1 MMIIA
6 ASLILALG
14 IAFRVRN
21 AVLAAFV
28 LGIIVGM
35 SAHARI
41 YW

>member
-1 MMIIA
+1 MTIIA
-6 ASLILALG
+6 ALIIALG

-21 AVLAAFV
+21 GILAAFV
-28 LGIIVGM
+28 AGIIVGM

>member
-1 MMIIA
+1 MIIA
-6 ASLILALG
+6 ALILSLG

-21 AVLAAFV
+21 GFLAAFIA
-28 LGIIVGM
+28 GIVVGM